1 MRERERWG
9 EYEREREREREE
21 SGRERKKTDV
31 LKLYAYNEC
40 EHYVGKTGESEET
53 ILKSF
58 LIENQIMKKKI
69 SWGQDF

>member
-1 MRERERWG
+1 MG
-9 EYEREREREREE
+9 
-21 SGRERKKTDV
+21 SKRERKKTDV